1 MGMSA
6 LVVDGDDL
14 ARQAMRRALEQACA
28 CVEHIFEACSIDEA
42 RRAMDGHGQAAALPA
57 GASGRT
63 VDLLLIEP
71 ELPDGDGRQLLAAR
85 AGWRTTTVV
94 VSCRRDDVSVGSALD
109 LGAAGYLLKDD
120 TAEVWADALGGLAL
134 GRPALSPALTRRLM
148 VAFARRTRGLETAQA
163 RIGPAPPLAEGE
175 VQALSPR
182 ETEVLTYLSKGL
194 TIREIAVLL
203 GIRWFTVNDHIKS
216 IYRKLDV
223 SSRAEAAVLATRL
236 GLV

>member
-6 LVVDGDDL
+6 LVVDGDGL
-14 ARQAMRRALEQACA
+14 ARQAMRRALEQACD
-28 CVEHIFEACSIDEA
+28 CIDRIFEACTIDEA
-42 RRAMDGHGQAAALPA
+42 RRAMDGQPRAADRP
-57 GASGRT
+57 SGISGCN
-63 VDLLLIEP
+63 VDLLLVEP

-85 AGWRTTTVV
+85 AGGRTTTVV

-120 TAEVWADALGGLAL
+120 PAEVWADALGGLAL

-148 VAFARRTRGLETAQA
+148 VAFARGTRGLEAAQA
-163 RIGPAPPLAEGE
+163 HTGPARPLAEGE

-182 ETEVLTYLSKGL
+182 ESEVLTYLSKGL
-194 TIREIAVLL
+194 TIREIATLL